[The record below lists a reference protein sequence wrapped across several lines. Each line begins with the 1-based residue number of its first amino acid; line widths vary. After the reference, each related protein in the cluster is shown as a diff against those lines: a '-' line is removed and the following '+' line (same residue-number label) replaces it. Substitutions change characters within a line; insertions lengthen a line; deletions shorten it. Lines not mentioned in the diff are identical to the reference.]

1 MFADGSSTGNISRA
15 ASGNQGTYCYV
26 AVAHRSR
33 HCTHDV
39 VQWCLAQ
46 RDVGVA
52 NMGATSPLVGLL
64 GLMVGALLV
73 NSGDAA
79 GNAEVFD
86 IGTSLKPFEYTVV
99 SS

>member
-1 MFADGSSTGNISRA
+1 MLRRSRSRA
-15 ASGNQGTYCYV
+15 L
-26 AVAHRSR
+26 
-33 HCTHDV
+33 HDV

-46 RDVGVA
+46 RDVGVV

-64 GLMVGALLV
+64 GLTVAALLV

-86 IGTSLKPFEYTVV
+86 IGASLKPFEYTVV
-99 SS
+99 SREH